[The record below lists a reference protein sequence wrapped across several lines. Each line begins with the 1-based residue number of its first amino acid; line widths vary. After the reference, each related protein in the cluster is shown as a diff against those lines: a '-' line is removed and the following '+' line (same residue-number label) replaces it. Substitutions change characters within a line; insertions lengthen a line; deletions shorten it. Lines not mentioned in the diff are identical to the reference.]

1 MAGLNSRK
9 NPENVAPKPALPAHL
24 EFGRIPVL
32 DISPTVAGGIRPVK
46 AVLNETFQVRARVFR
61 EGHDAVAAQVVLI
74 NPAGVETA
82 RIPMNQSGYEQEENG
97 AQIKL
102 GELGLWHYRVDA
114 FSDPI
119 ATWIHRATVK
129 IPAGVDVDVEYQE
142 GVLLINQLLQ
152 NADTESTLVLN
163 RLLLTLSD
171 ETKSDEER
179 LSILHDVEVLNTL
192 AKNIIREFVS
202 SYGPFPVYVER
213 SRALFG
219 NWYEFFPRSEGATQ
233 KKDGTWVS
241 GTFKTAS
248 GRLPGVAA
256 MGFNVLYLPPIH
268 PIGTANRKGPN
279 NTLNP
284 APSDPGSPWAIGSK
298 DGGHDAIHPDLG
310 NERDFKKFVKQ
321 AGDLGLEIALDL
333 ALQASPDHPWVKTN
347 PLWFTERA
355 DGSIAYAEN
364 PPKKYQDIYPINF
377 DRDPEGIFN
386 EVKRVVR
393 HWMDLGIR
401 IFRVDNPHTKPVAFW
416 QRLIT
421 DINATD
427 PDVIFLAEAFTNP
440 SMMRA
445 LGEAGFQQSYTYF
458 TWRNSKAEITDYLN
472 ELSGHASAYFRPNF
486 FVNTPDILPL
496 NIQTGSNRSFDIR
509 ATLAATLSPTWGVY
523 AGFELYEN
531 APTKPGAEEYLNS
544 EKYEFRPRDWDSKTQ
559 PTLAPYITKLNQIR
573 QANPSLHFLRNLK
586 FHSIDSEAML
596 AYSKREGDNV
606 VLVIV
611 NLDPHTAQ
619 ESTLHINLPEIG
631 KNWGDNFTVRDEL
644 TGQEFQ
650 WSEHNNVR
658 LDPAVGCALILTV
671 HASA

>member
-46 AVLNETFQVRARVFR
+46 AVFNETFQVRARVFR

-82 RIPMNQSGYEQEENG
+82 RIPMAQSGYEQEENG

-248 GRLPGVAA
+248 GRLPDVAA

-445 LGEAGFQQSYTYF
+445 LGETGFQQSYTYF

-496 NIQTGSNRSFDIR
+496 NIQTGSKRSFDIR

-544 EKYEFRPRDWDSKTQ
+544 EKYEFRSRDWDSKTQ

-573 QANPSLHFLRNLK
+573 QANPALHFLRNLK

>member
-9 NPENVAPKPALPAHL
+9 VSENVTSKVATPALL
-24 EFGRIPVL
+24 DFGRIPVL
-32 DISPTVAGGIRPVK
+32 DVSPLVAGGARPVK

-61 EGHDAVAAQVVLI
+61 EGHDAVAAEAVLI
-74 NPAGVETA
+74 NPAGIETA
-82 RIPMNQSGYEQEENG
+82 RIPMNQFGYEHEEKG
-97 AQIKL
+97 AQVQL
-102 GELGLWHYRVDA
+102 NELGLWHYRVDA

-129 IPAGVDVDVEYQE
+129 IPVGVDVDVEYQE
-142 GVLLINQLLQ
+142 GVLLINEMLSV
-152 NADTESTLVLN
+152 ADAASAAVMN
-163 RLLLTLSD
+163 RLLTTLTD
-171 ETKSDEER
+171 ETKSDEVR
-179 LSILHDVEVLNTL
+179 LSILNDPEVIDAL

-213 SRALFG
+213 NRALFG

-248 GRLPGVAA
+248 ARLPGVAA

-268 PIGTANRKGPN
+268 PIGSANRKGPN

-284 APSDPGSPWAIGSK
+284 GPNDPGSPWAIGSK

-310 NERDFKKFVKQ
+310 SESDFKKFVKQ
-321 AGDLGLEIALDL
+321 AGDLGIEIALDL

-377 DRDPEGIFN
+377 DRDPEGIFT
-386 EVKRVVR
+386 EVKRIVH
-393 HWMDLGIR
+393 HWMNLGVR

-416 QRLIT
+416 ERLIS
-421 DINATD
+421 DINSTD

-458 TWRNSKAEITDYLN
+458 TWRNSKGEIIEYLN
-472 ELSGHASAYFRPNF
+472 ELSGQASAYFRPNF

-496 NIQTGSNRSFDIR
+496 NVQTGSNRSFDIR

-531 APTKPGAEEYLNS
+531 TPTKPGAEEYLNS
-544 EKYEFRPRDWDSKTQ
+544 EKYEYRPRDWNSKTQ
-559 PTLAPYITKLNQIR
+559 PSLAPYFTKLNQIR
-573 QANPSLHFLRNLK
+573 EANPALHFLRNLT
-586 FHSIDSEAML
+586 FHHIDSEAMI

-611 NLDPHTAQ
+611 NLDPHTVK
-619 ESTLHINLPEIG
+619 ESNVHINMPEIG
-631 KNWGDNFTVRDEL
+631 KAWSDSFTVRDEL
-644 TGQEFQ
+644 TGQEYQ
-650 WSEHNNVR
+650 WSEHNSVR
-658 LDPAVGCALILTV
+658 LDPEVGCALILTV

>member
-1 MAGLNSRK
+1 MAGLISRK
-9 NPENVAPKPALPAHL
+9 NPENVAPKSALPAHL

-268 PIGTANRKGPN
+268 PIGAANRKGPN

-386 EVKRVVR
+386 EVKRVVK

-472 ELSGHASAYFRPNF
+472 ELSGRASAYFRPNF

-573 QANPSLHFLRNLK
+573 QANPALHFLRNLK

>member
-82 RIPMNQSGYEQEENG
+82 RIPMAQSGYEQEENG

-248 GRLPGVAA
+248 GRLPDVAA

-268 PIGTANRKGPN
+268 PIGAANRKGPN

>member
-248 GRLPGVAA
+248 GRLPDVAA

-496 NIQTGSNRSFDIR
+496 NIQTGSKRSFDIR

>member
-9 NPENVAPKPALPAHL
+9 NPENAVSQAPLPAHL

-32 DISPTVAGGIRPVK
+32 DVSPTVAGGTRPVK

-61 EGHDAVAAQVVLI
+61 EGHDAVAAEVILI
-74 NPAGVETA
+74 NPAGLETL
-82 RIPMNQSGYEQEENG
+82 RIPMNQAGYEHEEKG
-97 AQIKL
+97 AQVKL

-142 GVLLINQLLQ
+142 GVLLINQMLG
-152 NADTESTLVLN
+152 NADAQSAAVLN
-163 RLLLTLSD
+163 RLLLTLTD

-179 LSILHDVEVLNTL
+179 LSILQDAEVTDTF

-248 GRLPGVAA
+248 QRLPGVAA

-268 PIGTANRKGPN
+268 PIGNANRKGPN

-284 APSDPGSPWAIGSK
+284 GPNDPGSPWAIGSK
-298 DGGHDAIHPDLG
+298 DGGHDSIHPDLG

-321 AGDLGLEIALDL
+321 AGDLGIEIALDL

-347 PLWFTERA
+347 PLWFTQRA

-377 DRDPEGIFN
+377 DRDPDGIFN
-386 EVKRVVR
+386 EVKRVVH
-393 HWMDLGIR
+393 HWMDLGVR

-416 QRLIT
+416 ERLIA
-421 DINATD
+421 DINTTD

-445 LGEAGFQQSYTYF
+445 LGEAGFQQSYTYY

-531 APTKPGAEEYLNS
+531 DPTKPGAEEYLNS
-544 EKYEFRPRDWDSKTQ
+544 EKYEYRPRDWESKTQ
-559 PTLAPYITKLNQIR
+559 PSLAPYLKKLNEIR
-573 QANPSLHFLRNLK
+573 ESNPALHFLRNLT
-586 FHSIDSEAML
+586 FHWIDSEAMI

-631 KNWGDNFTVRDEL
+631 KNWGDKFTVRDEL

-658 LDPAVGCALILTV
+658 LDPATGCALILTV

>member
-82 RIPMNQSGYEQEENG
+82 RIPMAQSGYEQEENG

-544 EKYEFRPRDWDSKTQ
+544 EKYEFRSRDWDSKTQ

-573 QANPSLHFLRNLK
+573 QANPALHFLRNLK

>member
-1 MAGLNSRK
+1 MAGLSRK
-9 NPENVAPKPALPAHL
+9 NSEKRAETATFPAHL
-24 EFGRIPVL
+24 EFGRIPVM
-32 DISPTVAGGIRPVK
+32 DVSPTVATGTRPVK
-46 AVLNETFQVRARVFR
+46 AVLNERFVVRARVFR
-61 EGHDAVAAQVVLI
+61 EGHDAVAAEVVLI
-74 NPAGVETA
+74 NPTGQETK
-82 RIPMNQSGYEQEENG
+82 RISMRQFGYEQEEKG
-97 AQIKL
+97 AEVQL
-102 GELGLWHYRVDA
+102 DELGLWHYRVDA

-129 IPAGVDVDVEYQE
+129 IPAGVDVDVEYRE
-142 GVLLINQLLQ
+142 GALLIQQIISEAN
-152 NADTESTLVLN
+152 TESLPTLHH
-163 RLLLTLSD
+163 LLETLTDKS
-171 ETKSDEER
+171 KSDDER
-179 LSILHDVEVLNTL
+179 LSILHDTKVVEVL
-192 AKNIIREFVS
+192 AKNIVREFVS
-202 SYGPFPVYVER
+202 SYGPFPVNVER

-241 GTFKTAS
+241 GNFKRAS
-248 GRLPGVAA
+248 KRLPGVAA

-284 APSDPGSPWAIGSK
+284 GPNDPGSPWAIGSK
-298 DGGHDAIHPDLG
+298 AGGHDAIHPDLG
-310 NERDFKKFVKQ
+310 SERDFKKFVKQ
-321 AGDLGLEIALDL
+321 ANDLGIEIALDL
-333 ALQASPDHPWVKTN
+333 ALQASPDHPWVTSN

-377 DRDPEGIFN
+377 DRDPEGIFT
-386 EVKRVVR
+386 EVKRVVH
-393 HWMDLGIR
+393 HWMNLGVR
-401 IFRVDNPHTKPVAFW
+401 IFRVDNPHTKPVSFW
-416 QRLIT
+416 ERLIAE
-421 DINATD
+421 INSTD

-458 TWRNSKAEITDYLN
+458 TWRNSKGEITDYLN

-531 APTKPGAEEYLNS
+531 TPTKPGAEEYLDS
-544 EKYEFRPRDWDSKTQ
+544 EKYEYRPRDWESQSK
-559 PTLAPYITKLNQIR
+559 PTLAPYLTKLNQIR
-573 QANPSLHFLRNLK
+573 AENTALHYLRNLT
-586 FHSIDSEAML
+586 FHWIDSEAML

-611 NLDPHTAQ
+611 NLDPHNAQ
-619 ESTLHINLPEIG
+619 ESTVHINLPEIG
-631 KNWGDNFTVRDEL
+631 KNWGDTFKVRDEL
-644 TGQEFQ
+644 TGQEWN
-650 WSEHNNVR
+650 WSEHNFVR
-658 LDPAVGCALILTV
+658 LDPSNSCALILTV
-671 HASA
+671 HANA

>member
-82 RIPMNQSGYEQEENG
+82 RIPMAQSGYEQEENG

-152 NADTESTLVLN
+152 DADTESILVLN
-163 RLLLTLSD
+163 RLLLTLTD

-268 PIGTANRKGPN
+268 PIGVANRKGPN

-531 APTKPGAEEYLNS
+531 APTKPGVEEYLNS

-573 QANPSLHFLRNLK
+573 QANPALHFLRNLK